1 MGQQKKKRTNKRKI
15 EKGIRKISRWPLP
28 FEDVFKLSRLQ
39 AGGERFFDGD
49 QVLVQLGDV
58 EVRVQVINGAE
69 IIALLRHR
77 KQVVEA
83 MHANLAGREGRDRE
97 ERGVE

>member
-58 EVRVQVINGAE
+58 EVRVQVIDGAE